1 MKLEGDKKMTQTLIR
16 RRLLIAGAAA
26 AAFGGPDIALAEGR
40 TVKIVVGFPAGQ
52 ATDSVAR
59 VLTEKLRA
67 QTGDVYIVDNR
78 PGTGGSLAMS
88 QVAKSP
94 SDGTVMMLT
103 HMSAVATNPHMY
115 KSVGYD
121 SLKDFEEVG
130 LVGDLPFVLAVT
142 PSLPVHT
149 VAELV
154 KYAKENPGKLSNS
167 SSGAGTVSH
176 LAMEE
181 FKRRAGIEVLHVP
194 YKGSS
199 PGLADVAAGVTSM
212 ALETA
217 AAVRP
222 LAEAGR
228 LRVLAV
234 GSRQRMGGV
243 YANVPTMAEVGLK
256 DFYPSTWLM
265 LIYPAGTP
273 KQVVQSMFEA
283 LGKVMKDP
291 DTQQKMIAIGAL
303 PRTSTSPDEAAGYV
317 KTEVG
322 YWADVVKRSGVH
334 LD

>member
-1 MKLEGDKKMTQTLIR
+1 MTQPSIR
-16 RRLLIAGAAA
+16 RRLLLAGAAVAAVGGTRIA
-26 AAFGGPDIALAEGR
+26 AAAEPGR

-59 VLTEKLRA
+59 VLTEKLGK
-67 QTGDVYIVDNR
+67 QTGDTYIVDNR

-88 QVAKSP
+88 QVARSP
-94 SDGTVMMLT
+94 NDGSLMMLT

-121 SLKDFEEVG
+121 SLKDFEPVG
-130 LVGDLPFVLAVT
+130 LVGDLPFVLAINA
-142 PSLPVHT
+142 SLPIHS
-149 VAELV
+149 VAELIA
-154 KYAKENPGKLSNS
+154 YAKANPGKLSNS

-176 LAMEE
+176 LGMEE
-181 FKRRAGIEVLHVP
+181 FKRRTGIEVLHVP

-199 PGLADVAAGVTSM
+199 PGLADVAAGNVSM

-222 LAEAGR
+222 MVESGR
-228 LRVLAV
+228 LRALAV
-234 GSRQRMGGV
+234 GSRQRMPGV
-243 YANVPTMAEVGLK
+243 YANVPMMSEVGIK

-265 LIYPAGTP
+265 VIYPAGTP
-273 KQVVQSMFEA
+273 KAIVKSTFEA
-283 LGKVMKDP
+283 LNVVMKQP
-291 DTQQKMIAIGAL
+291 DTQQKLLAIGAL
-303 PRTSTSPDEAAGYV
+303 PRTSTSPDEATGYV

-322 YWADVVKRSGVH
+322 YWADVVKRSGVR

>member
-1 MKLEGDKKMTQTLIR
+1 MTHPSIR
-16 RRLLIAGAAA
+16 RRLLLAGAAA
-26 AAFGGPDIALAEGR
+26 AAVGRAGLAAAQGGR

-59 VLTEKLRA
+59 LLTDKLGA
-67 QTGDVYIVDNR
+67 LTGDTYIVDNR

-88 QVAKSP
+88 QVAKASN
-94 SDGTVMMLT
+94 DGSVMMLT

-121 SLKDFEEVG
+121 SMKDFEPVG
-130 LVGDLPFVLAVT
+130 LVGDLPFVLAVNA
-142 PSLPVHT
+142 SLPVNS
-149 VAELV
+149 VAELI
-154 KYAKENPGKLSNS
+154 KYAKANPGKLSNS
-167 SSGAGTVSH
+167 SSGKGTVSH

-181 FKRRAGIEVLHVP
+181 FKRRAGIDVLHVP

-199 PGLADVAAGVTSM
+199 PGLADVAAGNVSM

-222 LAEAGR
+222 MIEGGR
-228 LRVLAV
+228 LRALAV
-234 GSRQRMGGV
+234 GSRERMPDV
-243 YANVPTMAEVGLK
+243 YANVPTMAEVGFK

-273 KQVVQSMFEA
+273 KALVQKTFAA
-283 LGKVMKDP
+283 LNTVLKQP
-291 DTQQKMIAIGAL
+291 DTQKKMQAIGAL
-303 PRTSTSPDEAAGYV
+303 PRTSTSPDEASTYV

-322 YWADVVKRSGVH
+322 YWAGVVKRSGVT